1 MLGWPKTQDGL
12 QKAVP
17 ERSVD
22 SERQKSESI
31 KTSKNKQKNPH
42 KSEEINKNTQIY
54 TSRSDTCY

>member
-1 MLGWPKTQDGL
+1 MLGRPKTLDGL

-31 KTSKNKQKNPH
+31 KTSKKH
-42 KSEEINKNTQIY
+42 KSEGFFKIHRYQHLDLMPVIN
-54 TSRSDTCY
+54 

>member
-1 MLGWPKTQDGL
+1 MLGRPKTQDGL

-31 KTSKNKQKNPH
+31 KTSRKKKKH
-42 KSEEINKNTQIY
+42 KSEGFIKIHRYQHLDLIPVIN
-54 TSRSDTCY
+54 

>member
-1 MLGWPKTQDGL
+1 MLGRPKTQDGL

-31 KTSKNKQKNPH
+31 KTSKNKQTNNQKKPTRVKNSF
-42 KSEEINKNTQIY
+42 KYTDIY
-54 TSRSDTCY
+54 F